1 VPAELQVCQSPTAAS
16 DWTVSVDI
24 FKWILL
30 GGFGVFLASAVYSII
45 QILILG
51 SSDHSR
57 PSGKIGL
64 GLLYAFT
71 ASMSPRKK
79 ESAYLHLPTYS
90 AGILYHIGTFL
101 CIMLLVTHLLDFEFG
116 RLLGL
121 LLSGIL
127 LISAACGMGI
137 LLKRVS
143 KPAMRLLS
151 TPDDYASNLL
161 VTGFQVISVM
171 TLQLPGMQPYLF
183 IYGALLFIYV
193 PISKLRHTIYFFTSR
208 FFLGLVFGR
217 RGVWPSGK
225 KIR

>member
-1 VPAELQVCQSPTAAS
+1 M
-16 DWTVSVDI
+16 DI
-24 FKWILL
+24 FRWILL
-30 GGFGVFLASAVYSII
+30 GGFGIFLASAVYSII

-51 SSDHSR
+51 SSDYSR
-57 PSGKIGL
+57 PAGKIGS

-71 ASMSPRKK
+71 ASMSPLKK

-101 CIMLLVTHLLDFEFG
+101 GILLLFIHLLDIGIG
-116 RLLGL
+116 RSFNL
-121 LLSGIL
+121 LLSGLL

-161 VTGFQVISVM
+161 VTGFQLLSFM
-171 TLQLPGMQPYLF
+171 ALHLPGVKPCLF
-183 IYGALLFIYV
+183 IYGALLFIYI
-193 PISKLRHTIYFFTSR
+193 PISKLKHTIYFFTSR

-217 RGVWPSGK
+217 RGVWPSDEK
-225 KIR
+225 MQ

>member
-1 VPAELQVCQSPTAAS
+1 M
-16 DWTVSVDI
+16 DI
-24 FKWILL
+24 FRWILL

-45 QILILG
+45 QIIILG
-51 SSDHSR
+51 SSDYSR
-57 PSGKIGL
+57 PAGKIGR

-101 CIMLLVTHLLDFEFG
+101 GILLLVTHFLDFGLG
-116 RLLGL
+116 RLLSL

-143 KPAMRLLS
+143 KPEMRLLS

-208 FFLGLVFGR
+208 FYLGLVFGR
-217 RGVWPSGK
+217 RGVWPSGD
-225 KIR
+225 RMP